1 MKNKSRNELVK
12 IEKWKTKSKNQSGT
26 HKFADF
32 ERIFADVCLTLSSHG
47 PNREKPCQFP
57 FKYKGKEYSTCTK
70 KDWSSFWCAT
80 ELKLDGSYRKFGYCN
95 ENCPKECGK

>member
-1 MKNKSRNELVK
+1 MKNKSRNNLVK
-12 IEKWKTKSKNQSGT
+12 NEKLCKSKNQTET
-26 HKFADF
+26 HFADF